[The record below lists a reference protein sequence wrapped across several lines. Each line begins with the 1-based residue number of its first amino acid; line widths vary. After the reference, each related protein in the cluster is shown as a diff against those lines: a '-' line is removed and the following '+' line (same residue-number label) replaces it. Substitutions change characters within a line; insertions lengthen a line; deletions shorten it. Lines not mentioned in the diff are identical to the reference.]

1 MDLAAKIRDVYDFP
15 QEGIVFK
22 DITTLLKDAE
32 GLCESVDAIIKNL
45 EGVEFDYILG
55 PESRGFIFG
64 MPVAYA
70 LKKGFIPVRKP
81 GKLPAETVS
90 REYAL
95 EYGTATIEMHKDA
108 IKKGD
113 KVVVIDDLLATGG
126 TAKAIAEL
134 VEECGGEVVSFQF
147 AIELD
152 FLKGREVLKDYKV
165 DAIIN
170 F

>member
-15 QEGIVFK
+15 QKGIVFK
-22 DITTLLKDAE
+22 DITTLLKDAD
-32 GLCESVDAIIKNL
+32 GLCESVDRIIKNL
-45 EGVEFDYILG
+45 EGIEFDYIIG

-108 IKKGD
+108 LKKGD

-134 VEECGGEVVSFQF
+134 VEEVGGEVVSFQF

-152 FLKGREVLKDYKV
+152 FLNGREVLKDYNV
-165 DAIIN
+165 GSIIN